1 MFQQI
6 NKKFTVT
13 VSFFEIYGTKCLD
26 LLNEKQAL
34 DIL

>member
-1 MFQQI
+1 MLQKI